1 MSKKSKQYWF
11 NTLTYEL
18 SKAEPIDGELKNL
31 EEHLTDWLKRSHAML
46 NTASQDGT
54 IETLA
59 YRYADGDTDL
69 TKTNEYA
76 RTQIRKAIG
85 DEHAPKYKTRRF
97 YDIVN
102 QRVKDIL
109 KLQAQNIWSTRLIQD
124 NPELD
129 DANIAK
135 LFYTE
140 HKDGGKIPA
149 TIPVPTGAYIK
160 RVRVRLDKNNGEL
173 PAIKPAF
180 STPKLQ
186 LSRADEMGSVCFS
199 TDKEY
204 LIFIT
209 YTPNGAVKVQFKL
222 PKGDEFRSGK
232 PCMPDVLVDDDGVIK
247 LQFAIKHNAPEAYDP
262 NGMLGVDV
270 GALYPYTA
278 AIIMPDGTHS
288 QTVYPDEKI
297 MNNVD
302 LINNLLY
309 QKERLAVKIDQN
321 NRPARAAHTR
331 ELAERQKIEKERLA
345 ARISTVKR
353 RICQDVAHRVVGMA
367 LQYHAGIA
375 LEKLNWSSPSHGFYH
390 KLIHDDIINLAHR
403 CGVPVKV
410 VSAAGT
416 SSKCPFDG
424 SVLRQGLRHNPASS
438 VSPSRPVREK
448 GLKSDPYLARGAGC
462 DKCGRIFDHD
472 GVSPLSIG
480 ARACLD
486 RKRSKRVSRR
496 VFRLRFKDV
505 SLRCFATVAA
515 DDTPVVAGPSGVCVS
530 GNPTVITVSPLG
542 VIGSTAIPEH
552 SPDCQVNYESSSE

>member
-1 MSKKSKQYWF
+1 MGKKNKQYWF
-11 NTLTYEL
+11 NALIYEL
-18 SKAEPIDGELKNL
+18 SKAELIDGELKNL
-31 EEHLTDWLKRSHAML
+31 EGYLADWLKRSHAML
-46 NTASQDGT
+46 NAASQNGA
-54 IETLA
+54 IEALA

-102 QRVKDIL
+102 QRIKDIL
-109 KLQAQNIWSTRLIQD
+109 KLQAQNIWIARLIRENQ
-124 NPELD
+124 ELD
-129 DANIAK
+129 DTNIAK

-140 HKDGGKIPA
+140 HKNGGKIPA
-149 TIPVPTGAYIK
+149 AIPVPTGSYIK
-160 RVRVRLDKNNGEL
+160 RIRARLDKNNGEL
-173 PAIKPAF
+173 PAIKPVF
-180 STPKLQ
+180 NTPKLQ
-186 LSRADEMGSVCFS
+186 LSRADEIGSVEFS
-199 TDKEY
+199 TDKNY
-204 LIFIT
+204 LVFMT
-209 YTPNGAVKVQFKL
+209 YTQNGVVKVQFKL

-232 PCMPDVLVDDDGVIK
+232 PCMPDVFVDDDGVIK

-270 GALYPYTA
+270 GILYPYTA
-278 AIIMPDGTHS
+278 AIVMPDGTHS

-309 QKERLAVKIDQN
+309 QEERLNVKIDQN
-321 NRPARAAHTR
+321 DRPARAAHTR

-345 ARISTVKR
+345 ARISTIKR

-367 LQYHAGIA
+367 LQYHVGIA

-390 KLIHDDIINLAHR
+390 KLVHDDIINLAHR

-424 SVLRQGLRHNPASS
+424 SVLRQGLRHNPVSS
-438 VSPSRPVREK
+438 VSPYRPVREK
-448 GLKSDPYLARGAGC
+448 GLKSDPYLTRGAGC
-462 DKCGRIFDHD
+462 DQCGCVFDHD

-486 RKRSKRVSRR
+486 RKRSRRVSRQ
-496 VFRLRFKDV
+496 VFRLRFRNV
-505 SLRCFATVAA
+505 SLRCFATSAA

-530 GNPTVITVSPLG
+530 GNSTVVTVSPLG
-542 VIGSTAIPEH
+542 VVGSAVIPEH
-552 SPDCQVNYESSSE
+552 SPDCQVNHGSSSE